1 MNKRI
6 YGILGISSVMGNWN
20 AGFSGYPKSTT
31 EWQYFLDSDKS
42 FKNIQ

>member
-20 AGFSGYPKSTT
+20 ADF
-31 EWQYFLDSDKS
+31 QDIQNQQQMAIFLVVIKL
-42 FKNIQ
+42 